1 MVGIYSSH
9 AARWLITA
17 VAASIILAATIST
30 SVLAQSAQSA
40 LRGNAPPNSQVTAHN
55 TATGL
60 TRRTQADAG
69 GGYAIVGLPPGP
81 YEVDAGPGTETTVT
95 LTVASTTTLD
105 LQPATAPAAAELSTV
120 TVTGTRRPEVRTSE
134 VATTVSQTVIETTPQ
149 LTRNFLEF
157 ADTVPGVQFTVNSG
171 GSATLLSGGQNDS
184 SGNVYIDGVG
194 QKNYVLEGG
203 ISGQYYSQGNPF
215 PQLGI
220 GEYKVITS
228 NYKAEYDQI
237 TSAAVT
243 ADTKSGTNQFH
254 GEAFGTYTGQ
264 NFRAETPAE
273 SAAGDGKAQS
283 QDKEFG
289 ASFGGPIIQDHLHF
303 FVTYEGKRFNTPIAV
318 TPGYT
323 PSGIDVQ
330 AILPPSVAAQFGPAN
345 LPFSEDLY
353 FGKLDFEPTDADR
366 FVVST
371 KVRRET
377 QALNIGTGQAASAS
391 IITEN
396 DDTRADLRWEHTSDL
411 FYNELMVTFEDA
423 VNAPTPVNLGNAY
436 IYTYQ
441 PAQDAGL
448 LSVGAGSALS
458 AQNKAQRGPSIQ
470 DDLTLSHFQWNG
482 EHTVKT
488 GIKVKRINLAAQDAE
503 NINPEFYYDVN
514 PTGTAAAPY
523 KVLFTDPVPGQDPM
537 DRSRDTQLGI
547 YLQDDWSPNEK
558 LTLNLGVRWDYE
570 TTPAYLDH
578 VTPAGVIAAF
588 DSQDPFAPAGQT
600 YAETLAKGGVNIN
613 DYISN
618 GHNRSAQTDEI
629 QPRFGVSYDLN
640 ADQKHVVFGGAG
652 RSYDRDLFDY
662 LQVEET
668 KSALPED
675 EIFFNV
681 PERPCTPAPTCVPWN
696 PVYLNGLTTLQSM
709 LANSTQGQEVDMI
722 NNHLKA
728 PYSDQFSIGMR
739 NKVGNWNTSLT
750 VARILSYDGLVYTL
764 GNRYPNGAF
773 FQNGT
778 AAFNNGIPG
787 FGSLIIG
794 NNGIETSTTQ
804 VLLSIEKPYTPESHW
819 GTTLAYT
826 FTNAFD
832 NRDITQHYAFD
843 EETIQQYPFI
853 RNNAVSRHRF
863 VGTGT
868 FSGPWGTTIGGK
880 LTLASPIP
888 DADIAFYLPPNTY
901 FPNGSNGL
909 PVAIPPHNFFGY
921 RELDLQLT
929 KDFALPGSVTTYVR
943 VDALNIFNWHNYSDY
958 VTNYG
963 STGSIPPNAVTYNP
977 IGNIIGTPRMFK
989 ATVGVRF

>member
-1 MVGIYSSH
+1 MGYSGSSH
-9 AARWLITA
+9 ALRWLFGA
-17 VAASIILAATIST
+17 VAVSVVLAAALS
-30 SVLAQSAQSA
+30 SPVLAQSAESA
-40 LRGNAPPNSQVTAHN
+40 IRGNAPPNSQVTAHN

-60 TRRTQADAG
+60 TRRTQADAN

-81 YEVDAGPGTETTVT
+81 YDIDAGPGTETTVT

-105 LQPATAPAAAELSTV
+105 LLPTAPATNGLTTV

-134 VATTVSQTVIETTPQ
+134 VATTVSQNVIETTPQ

-171 GSATLLSGGQNDS
+171 GSATLIGGGQNDS
-184 SGNVYIDGVG
+184 SINVFIDGVG

-203 ISGQYYSQGNPF
+203 VSGQFFSQGNPF

-243 ADTKSGTNQFH
+243 ADTKSGTNEFH

-264 NFRAETPAE
+264 NLRAETPAE
-273 SAAGDGKAQS
+273 AADGSGKAQS

-289 ASFGGPIIQDHLHF
+289 AAFGGPIIKDVLHF

-318 TPGYT
+318 TSGST
-323 PSGIDVQ
+323 PSGVDVNSV
-330 AILPPSVAAQFGPAN
+330 LPANVASQFGPAN
-345 LPFSEDLY
+345 LPFNEDLY

-366 FVVST
+366 FVLSA
-371 KVRRET
+371 KVRQET
-377 QALNIGTGQAASAS
+377 QALNIGKGQAASAS
-391 IITEN
+391 IMTEN
-396 DDTRADLRWEHTSDL
+396 DETRADLRWEHTADRW
-411 FYNELMVTFEDA
+411 YNELMLTFEDA
-423 VNAPTPVNLGNAY
+423 VNAPTPVNIGNAY
-436 IYTYQ
+436 VYTYQ
-441 PAQDAGL
+441 PNQDQQL
-448 LSVGAGSALS
+448 LDVGAGSALS

-470 DDLTLSHFQWNG
+470 DDLTFSHFEWNG

-488 GIKVKRINLAAQDAE
+488 GIKLKRINLAAQDAE
-503 NINPEFYYDVN
+503 NINPEFDYDVN
-514 PTGTAAAPY
+514 PSGTAADPY
-523 KVLFTDPVPGQDPM
+523 RVLFTDPVPGQNPM
-537 DRSRDTQLGI
+537 ERSRDTQLGI
-547 YLQDDWSPNEK
+547 YLQDDWAPTEK

-578 VTPAGVIAAF
+578 VTPTGVIEALNT
-588 DSQDPFAPAGQT
+588 QDPNAPAGQT
-600 YAETLAKGGVNIN
+600 YAQTLAKGGVNIN
-613 DYISN
+613 DYIGT
-618 GHNRSAQTDEI
+618 GHNRSAPTDEI

-668 KSALPED
+668 KSALPQD

-681 PERPCTPAPTCVPWN
+681 PERPCTPGPTCIPWN
-696 PVYLNGLTTLQSM
+696 PAYLNGLTTLQS
-709 LANSTQGQEVDMI
+709 LVASGTAGQEVDMI

-739 NKVGNWNTSLT
+739 NRVGDWNTSL
-750 VARILSYDGLVYTL
+750 ALDRILSYDGLAFTL
-764 GNRYPNGAF
+764 GNRYPSGTF
-773 FQNGT
+773 FQNGNQP
-778 AAFNNGIPG
+778 FNNGIPG
-787 FGSLIIG
+787 YGNLIIG
-794 NNGIETSTTQ
+794 NNGIETRTTQ
-804 VLLSIEKPYTPESHW
+804 VLISVEKPYTRESHW

-826 FTNAFD
+826 FTNAYE

-843 EETIQQYPFI
+843 EETIGQYPFI

-868 FSGPWGTTIGGK
+868 FSGPWGMTIGSK

-888 DADIAFYLPPNTY
+888 DADIACYLPANTY
-901 FPNGSNGL
+901 FATGSSCT
-909 PVAIPPHNFFGY
+909 PVSIAPRNFFGY
-921 RELDLQLT
+921 RALDLQLS
-929 KDFALPGSVTTYVR
+929 KDFALPGSATMYVR
-943 VDALNIFNWHNYSDY
+943 IDALNVFNWYNYSDY
-958 VTNYG
+958 TTNYG
-963 STGSIPPNAVTYNP
+963 SSGVLPANAVTYNTT
-977 IGNIIGTPRMFK
+977 GNIIGTTRMFK
-989 ATVGVRF
+989 ATLGVRF

>member
-1 MVGIYSSH
+1 MERICGSH
-9 AARWLITA
+9 ASRWLIGA
-17 VAASIILAATIST
+17 VAAGMVLATGFS
-30 SVLAQSAQSA
+30 SQVLAQSAQAA
-40 LRGNAPPNSQVTAHN
+40 LRGNAPPNTQVTAHN

-60 TRRTQADAG
+60 TRRTQADAS

-81 YEVDAGPGTETTVT
+81 YEVDAGPGTETNVT

-105 LQPATAPAAAELSTV
+105 LQPATAPATAGLATV
-120 TVTGTRRPEVRTSE
+120 TVTGTRRPEVKTSE
-134 VATTVSQTVIETTPQ
+134 VATTVSQYVIETTPQ

-157 ADTVPGVQFTVNSG
+157 ADTVPGMQFTVDSG
-171 GSATLLSGGQNDS
+171 GSATLISGGQTDS
-184 SGNVYIDGVG
+184 SVNVFIDGVG

-203 ISGQYYSQGNPF
+203 ISGQFFSQGNPF

-243 ADTKSGTNQFH
+243 ADTKSGTNEFH

-273 SAAGDGKAQS
+273 AAAGSKAAS

-289 ASFGGPIIQDHLHF
+289 ASFGGPIIKDRLHF
-303 FVTYEGKRFNTPIAV
+303 FVTYEGKRFDTPIAV
-318 TPGYT
+318 TPGST
-323 PSGIDVQ
+323 PSGVNLISV
-330 AILPPSVAAQFGPAN
+330 LPPAVSAQFGPAK

-353 FGKLDFEPTDADR
+353 FGKLDFEPTDTDR
-366 FVVST
+366 FVLST

-411 FYNELMVTFEDA
+411 FYNELMVTFEDV
-423 VNAPTPVNLGNAY
+423 VNAPTPINIGNAY
-436 IYTYQ
+436 VYTYQ
-441 PAQDAGL
+441 PEQDQQILA
-448 LSVGAGSALS
+448 VGAGSALS
-458 AQNKAQRGPSIQ
+458 AQNKAQRGPAIQ

-488 GIKVKRINLAAQDAE
+488 GIKVKRISLAAQDAE
-503 NINPEFYYDVN
+503 NINPEFDYDVN
-514 PTGTAAAPY
+514 PTGTAANPY

-537 DRSRDTQLGI
+537 DRSRDTQLGV
-547 YLQDDWSPNEK
+547 YLQDDWAPNEN

-578 VTPAGVIAAF
+578 VTPAGVIAAMN
-588 DSQDPFAPAGQT
+588 SQDPFAPAGQT
-600 YAETLAKGGVNIN
+600 YAQTLAKGGVNIN

-618 GHNRSAQTDEI
+618 GHNRSAPTDEI
-629 QPRFGVSYDLN
+629 QPRFGVSYDLD

-668 KSALPED
+668 KSALPQD
-675 EIFFNV
+675 QIFFNV
-681 PERPCTPAPTCVPWN
+681 PERPCTASPTCIPWN
-696 PVYLNGLTTLQSM
+696 PAYLNGLTTLQS
-709 LANSTQGQEVDMI
+709 LVANNTAGQEVDMI

-739 NKVGNWNTSLT
+739 NKVGDWNTSLAL
-750 VARILSYDGLVYTL
+750 ARILSYDGLVFTL

-773 FQNGT
+773 FQNGNQP
-778 AAFNNGIPG
+778 FNNGIPG
-787 FGSLIIG
+787 YGNLILG
-794 NNGIETSTTQ
+794 NNGIETRTTQ
-804 VLLSIEKPYTPESHW
+804 VLVSVDKPYTPESHW

-826 FTNAFD
+826 FTNAYD

-868 FSGPWGTTIGGK
+868 VSGPWGTTVGAK

-888 DADIAFYLPPNTY
+888 DADIACYLPPNTY
-901 FPNGSNGL
+901 FSTGSSCT
-909 PVAIPPHNFFGY
+909 PVSIAPKNFFGY

-929 KDFALPGSVTTYVR
+929 KDFALPGSVTMYVR
-943 VDALNIFNWHNYSDY
+943 MDALNVFNWYNYADY
-958 VTNYG
+958 TTNYG
-963 STGSIPPNAVTYNP
+963 SSGTLPANAVTYNP
-977 IGNIIGTPRMFK
+977 IGNIIGVPRTFK
-989 ATVGVRF
+989 ATLGVRF